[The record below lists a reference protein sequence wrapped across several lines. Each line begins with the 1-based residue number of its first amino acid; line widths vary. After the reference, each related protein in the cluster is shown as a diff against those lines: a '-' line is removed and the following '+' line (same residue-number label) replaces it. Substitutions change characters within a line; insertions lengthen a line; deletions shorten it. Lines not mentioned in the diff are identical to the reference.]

1 VFCSNGY
8 VEMDKWKRKRQ
19 KLAVMLIV
27 STVVCIASCMVALFV
42 TSRLHGK
49 KRKCITYG
57 PIEERD
63 KSRIQ
68 YLNNKIFKDDTTC
81 TKMLRLKKESFFGLC
96 QVLWERSLL
105 CDTVHVCVEEQL
117 AMFLNTIGHNLR
129 NRLVGT
135 NFSRLGETVSQYFG
149 LVLHAI
155 GELRNEFIQPPSLET
170 PSKIDGNPR
179 WDPYFKV

>member
-1 VFCSNGY
+1 MFSYMCFVLVKKIIHVFCSNGY

-81 TKMLRLKKESFFGLC
+81 TKMLRLKKEFFLDYVKFYGNVLC
-96 QVLWERSLL
+96 YVTL
-105 CDTVHVCVEEQL
+105 CMYVWR
-117 AMFLNTIGHNLR
+117 INLPC
-129 NRLVGT
+129 
-135 NFSRLGETVSQYFG
+135 S
-149 LVLHAI
+149 
-155 GELRNEFIQPPSLET
+155 
-170 PSKIDGNPR
+170 
-179 WDPYFKV
+179 